1 MKNFLLGIVTMLAAI
16 LACSFLYLRL
26 GFVDVRADVPPGA
39 WERYWMSNAV
49 RASVRRHAPELQNP
63 LGPTDETL
71 ITGANMYKYQCA
83 LCHGNAGSEKPPAGP
98 PPLYPEPPHLP
109 TAGTQYTEAQIFWIA
124 KHGIRRTGMVAS
136 GAWNSD
142 DQLWAL
148 AAYVKRMNSL
158 PASVKERLSTK
169 QEGR

>member
-1 MKNFLLGIVTMLAAI
+1 MNMKNFLLGIGTTLAVI
-16 LACSFLYLRL
+16 LVGSFAYLRL

-39 WERYWMSNAV
+39 WERYWMSSAV
-49 RASVRRHAPELQNP
+49 RASIRRHAPEIPNP

-71 ITGANMYKYQCA
+71 ITGASMYKYQCA
-83 LCHGNAGSEKPPAGP
+83 LCHGNAGSQKAPGGT

-109 TAGTQYTEAQIFWIA
+109 TTGTAYSEAQIFWIA

-158 PASVKERLSTK
+158 PDTVKQRLATK
-169 QEGR
+169 